1 MFGKY
6 KHSITNTLVENYANK
21 ENFKKSFKGVMSPL
35 KENKTAREFFVLYG
49 EIENKRFDDKKLA
62 ESYLD
67 EVISV
72 LKSKKK
78 NLTIPVI
85 SEGLGDKVET
95 PHAGTPSTKEAVEG
109 KYYQNQTNK
118 ITYLFKNGK
127 YTDVKDV
134 KDVQK
139 SSKDTFV
146 NKTANYTRVNY
157 TFEDLKSGKST
168 AKLGD
173 RGNAIKELQTLVGAK
188 ADGFFGP
195 LTLTKVEKYQKS
207 KGVPVTGIVDKKTVQ
222 SGTVSQKEGDS
233 AENPHSGTPS
243 TKEAVKGKYYQN
255 QTNKITYLFDGKKYT
270 DISKIQSESYNKIYS
285 QLDSLI
291 FNDAVRSIEKNLRNK
306 RSLIEHLTRKESTKQ
321 TNKTVPMSLLSH
333 LLTRKFNEKY
343 SSLSE
348 EDKTKLRKLSSL
360 DKNELEDKVIKL
372 KESTLSKLN
381 SLKESSE
388 DKDMKNKIQ
397 EVCESLDNSGVNISS
412 ILKMEKLNKSLIK

>member
-6 KHSITNTLVENYANK
+6 KHSITNTLVENYHNK
-21 ENFKKSFKGVMSPL
+21 ENFKKSFKDVMAPL
-35 KENKTAREFFVLYG
+35 KENKTSREFFVLYG

-62 ESYLD
+62 EAYLD

-72 LKSKKK
+72 LKTKKK
-78 NLTIPVI
+78 NLIIPII
-85 SEGLGDKVET
+85 SEGLGDKAET
-95 PHAGTPSTKEAVEG
+95 PIIYTPKTKDAIEG
-109 KYYQNQTNK
+109 KYYKNPTNK
-118 ITYLFKNGK
+118 VTYLFKNGK
-127 YTDVKDV
+127 YKDI
-134 KDVQK
+134 KDIEQ
-139 SSKDTFV
+139 SSEDTFV

-157 TFEDLKSGKST
+157 TFEDLKSGKAT
-168 AKLGD
+168 AKIGD
-173 RGNAIKELQTLVGAK
+173 RGKAVKELQSLVGAK

-195 LTLTKVEKYQKS
+195 LTLAKVKEYQKS
-207 KGVPVTGIVDKKTVQ
+207 KGVPVTGTVDKKTVV

-270 DISKIQSESYNKIYS
+270 DITKIQSESYNKIYS

-321 TNKTVPMSLLSH
+321 TNKAVPMSLLSH

-348 EDKTKLRKLSSL
+348 EDKTKLKKLSSL
-360 DKNELEDKVIKL
+360 DKNELEDKVTKL
-372 KESTLSKLN
+372 KESTLSQ
-381 SLKESSE
+381 LKNLQESSE

-397 EVCESLDNSGVNISS
+397 EVCESLDKSGVNMSS
-412 ILKMEKLNKSLIK
+412 ILKMEKLNKSLIKQ

>member
-72 LKSKKK
+72 LKTKKK
-78 NLTIPVI
+78 NLIIPTI
-85 SEGLGDKVET
+85 SEGLG
-95 PHAGTPSTKEAVEG
+95 
-109 KYYQNQTNK
+109 
-118 ITYLFKNGK
+118 
-127 YTDVKDV
+127 
-134 KDVQK
+134 
-139 SSKDTFV
+139 
-146 NKTANYTRVNY
+146 
-157 TFEDLKSGKST
+157 
-168 AKLGD
+168 AK
-173 RGNAIKELQTLVGAK
+173 
-188 ADGFFGP
+188 
-195 LTLTKVEKYQKS
+195 
-207 KGVPVTGIVDKKTVQ
+207 
-222 SGTVSQKEGDS
+222 
-233 AENPHSGTPS
+233 
-243 TKEAVKGKYYQN
+243 
-255 QTNKITYLFDGKKYT
+255 
-270 DISKIQSESYNKIYS
+270 SESYNKIYS
-285 QLDSLI
+285 QLDSLV

-321 TNKTVPMSLLSH
+321 TNKAVPMSLLSH

-348 EDKTKLRKLSSL
+348 EDKSKLRKLSSL

-397 EVCESLDNSGVNISS
+397 EVCESLDNSGVNITS